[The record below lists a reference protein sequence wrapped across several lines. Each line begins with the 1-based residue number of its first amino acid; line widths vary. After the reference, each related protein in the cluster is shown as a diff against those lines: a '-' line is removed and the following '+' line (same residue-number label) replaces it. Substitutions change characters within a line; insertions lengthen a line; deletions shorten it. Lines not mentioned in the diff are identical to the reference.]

1 MEILDLRELKLRL
14 PKTVETEIIK
24 QKSKEEGQGES
35 LGEVETVIERS

>member
-1 MEILDLRELKLRL
+1 VEILDLRELKLRL

-35 LGEVETVIERS
+35 LGEVEMVIERS

>member
-35 LGEVETVIERS
+35 LGEVEMVIERS